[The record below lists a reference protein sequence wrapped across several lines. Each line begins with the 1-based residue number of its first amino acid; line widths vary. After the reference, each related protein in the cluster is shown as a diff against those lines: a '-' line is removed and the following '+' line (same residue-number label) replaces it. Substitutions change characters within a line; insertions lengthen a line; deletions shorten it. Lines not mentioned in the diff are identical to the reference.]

1 MGQHQPLPAALQLV
15 LRAGGGEHQAAAP
28 LPRLQQQVD
37 LRIVAQG
44 LKVADALHRG
54 GDGLPVADG
63 AGAEGHLQAEP
74 LPEHPLQDL
83 QLDLPHQLDVDLPG
97 LLVPGDVELGVL
109 LFQLAEL
116 LQGRVGVHPLRQ
128 QHLIGQ
134 HRLQGRGGPAGLD
147 AQALPRPAAG
157 EARHSAHRPR
167 RGLLHRAELGA
178 GVDAELVRLLLPHL
192 LIRQAGAAVGQ
203 QALHPQGAAGDF

>member
-1 MGQHQPLPAALQLV
+1 M
-15 LRAGGGEHQAAAP
+15 
-28 LPRLQQQVD
+28 
-37 LRIVAQG
+37 AQG

-128 QHLIGQ
+128 
-134 HRLQGRGGPAGLD
+134 
-147 AQALPRPAAG
+147 
-157 EARHSAHRPR
+157 
-167 RGLLHRAELGA
+167 
-178 GVDAELVRLLLPHL
+178 
-192 LIRQAGAAVGQ
+192 
-203 QALHPQGAAGDF
+203 